1 MLHCLT
7 FMYAMNY
14 NGNYNIYMLNM
25 HTLRIP
31 IPNYVYDSDEYKIY
45 WGDHFTSYIV
55 SHCIQS
61 IQVWSP

>member
-45 WGDHFTSYIV
+45 WGDHFTSYINV
-55 SHCIQS
+55 
-61 IQVWSP
+61 